1 MGLEKKW
8 KLLLRELARHLQ
20 KHRIE
25 QGGDVFVLL
34 DNSRTD
40 GPSFPKYGFR
50 IVYGKPFSSNLS
62 LGEWLRVSLSLEKG
76 DFELLSLCQ

>member
-40 GPSFPKYGFR
+40 GLCFL
-50 IVYGKPFSSNLS
+50 NM
-62 LGEWLRVSLSLEKG
+62 VS
-76 DFELLSLCQ
+76 ELFMILAATSIFKSPVFYLINNW